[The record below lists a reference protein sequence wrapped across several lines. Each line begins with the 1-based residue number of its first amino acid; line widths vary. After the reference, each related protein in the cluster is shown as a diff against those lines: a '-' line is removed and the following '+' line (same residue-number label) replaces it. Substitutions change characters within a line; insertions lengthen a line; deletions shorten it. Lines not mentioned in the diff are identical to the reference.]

1 MTTCLFC
8 DIAAKK
14 IPARIAGE
22 TDDVVA
28 FHDVKPQAPSHLLIV
43 PKRHVAGAADL
54 EPSDE
59 ALAGRMVLFA
69 AELARELGLDRAGYR
84 LVVNQGAAAGQTVP
98 HLHLHLLGG
107 RDLGWPPG

>member
-1 MTTCLFC
+1 MAACIFC

-22 TDDVVA
+22 TDGLVA
-28 FHDVKPQAPSHLLIV
+28 FHDTKPQAPSHLLIV
-43 PKRHVAGAADL
+43 PRRHVADVGGLSDTDAD
-54 EPSDE
+54 
-59 ALAGRMVLFA
+59 LAGRMMIFA
-69 AELARELGLDRAGYR
+69 ADLAHELGLDRSAYR
-84 LVVNQGAAAGQTVP
+84 LVVNTGAAAGQTVA

>member
-1 MTTCLFC
+1 MAACIFC

-22 TDDVVA
+22 TDHLVA
-28 FHDVKPQAPSHLLIV
+28 FHDTKPQAPTHLLIV
-43 PKRHVAGAADL
+43 PRRHVAGVGDLSETDAELGGRMMLFAADL
-54 EPSDE
+54 
-59 ALAGRMVLFA
+59 
-69 AELARELGLDRAGYR
+69 AEELGLDRNGYR
-84 LVVNQGAAAGQTVP
+84 LVVNHGPAAGQTVA

>member
-22 TDDVVA
+22 TGDLVA

-54 EPSDE
+54 EPADE
-59 ALAGRMVLFA
+59 ALAGRVVLFA

-107 RDLGWPPG
+107 RDLAWPPG

>member
-1 MTTCLFC
+1 MAACIFC

-22 TDDVVA
+22 TDQLVA
-28 FHDVKPQAPSHLLIV
+28 FHDTRPQAPSHLLIV
-43 PKRHVAGAADL
+43 PRRHVSGAADL
-54 EPSDE
+54 QPSDAE
-59 ALAGRMVLFA
+59 LAGRMVLFA
-69 AELARELGLDRAGYR
+69 AELAEELGLDRAGYR
-84 LVVNQGAAAGQTVP
+84 LVVNNGPGAGQTVS

>member
-22 TDDVVA
+22 TEDLVA
-28 FHDVKPQAPSHLLIV
+28 FHDTKPQAPTHVLIV
-43 PKRHVAGAADL
+43 PKRHLAGAGDL
-54 EPSDE
+54 EASDE
-59 ALAGRMVLFA
+59 ALAGRVMLFA
-69 AELARELGLDRAGYR
+69 AKLARDLGVDRSGYR
-84 LVVNQGAAAGQTVP
+84 LVVNHGADAGQTVP

-107 RDLGWPPG
+107 RELAWPPG

>member
-1 MTTCLFC
+1 MAACIFC

-22 TDDVVA
+22 TDHLVA
-28 FHDVKPQAPSHLLIV
+28 FYDTKPQAPSHLLIV
-43 PKRHVAGAADL
+43 PRRHVAGAADL
-54 EPSDE
+54 QESDTD
-59 ALAGRMVLFA
+59 LAGRMMLFA
-69 AELARELGLDRAGYR
+69 AELAEELGLDRTGYR
-84 LVVNQGAAAGQTVP
+84 LVVNNGPAAGQTVA